1 MSTETQT
8 VETFSEASMV
18 AGRAKAIQSLNAT
31 VAEIAPTNIPVL
43 IFGESGT
50 GKHVYARLIHRL
62 SSQSDS
68 KFTKL
73 NCSTA
78 DPAREFAEFSP
89 RIRQSISLPQT
100 IFLDAL
106 DELDLAGQR
115 ALLSVLPDAFSES
128 QPDSFPVRI
137 VSSTAKDLEAVVKS
151 GHFRKELY
159 FRVAGVCLRLPALRE
174 RKEDIEPMLEFF
186 LRESSKALNKPVPV
200 LDRQTLEI
208 LMGYDWPGNIRE
220 LENLARKMVALG
232 ETRFVAAE
240 FQKPPQPARPVSF
253 STVRPSLKIA
263 ARAASREKERE
274 LILDA
279 LDRTKWNRKRAAQDL
294 RISYKALLYKL
305 KQIGSS
311 ETGE

>member
-1 MSTETQT
+1 MSIETQT
-8 VETFSEASMV
+8 LDILSEANLV
-18 AGRAKAIQSLNAT
+18 AGRAKTMQSLNAT
-31 VAEIAPTNIPVL
+31 VVEIAPANIPVL
-43 IFGESGT
+43 IVGESGT
-50 GKHVYARLIHRL
+50 GKQVYARLIHRL
-62 SSQSDS
+62 SSHADA
-68 KFTKL
+68 KFTKVS
-73 NCSTA
+73 CSA
-78 DPAREFAEFSP
+78 LDPARGFAEL
-89 RIRQSISLPQT
+89 QSCFQPSASQSQT
-100 IFLDAL
+100 VFLDAL
-106 DELDLAGQR
+106 DELDLPGQR

-128 QPDSFPVRI
+128 FPDFSPARI
-137 VSSTAKDLEAVVKS
+137 VSSTSRDLEAVVKA

-159 FRVAGVCLRLPALRE
+159 FRVAGLCLRLPPLRE
-174 RKEDIEPMLEFF
+174 RREDIEPLLEFF
-186 LRESSKALNKPVPV
+186 LRESSRTLNKPAPP

-232 ETRFVAAE
+232 EMRFVTVE
-240 FQKPPQPARPVSF
+240 FQKPLPSARPVTF
-253 STVRPSLKIA
+253 STARPSLKIA

>member
-8 VETFSEASMV
+8 LDIPFKANLV

-31 VAEIAPTNIPVL
+31 VLEIAPTNIPVL
-43 IFGESGT
+43 IVGESGA
-50 GKHVYARLIHRL
+50 GKQVYARLIHRL
-62 SSQSDS
+62 SAHSDL

-73 NCSTA
+73 SCSA
-78 DPAREFAEFSP
+78 LDPARGLTEL
-89 RIRQSISLPQT
+89 QSYLQPSGSQPQT
-100 IFLDAL
+100 VFLDAL
-106 DELDLAGQR
+106 DELDFAGQR

-128 QPDSFPVRI
+128 LPDSSPARI
-137 VSSTAKDLEAVVKS
+137 VSSTSRDLEAAVKA

-159 FRVAGVCLRLPALRE
+159 FRVAGVCLRLPPLRE
-174 RKEDIEPMLEFF
+174 RREDIEPLLEFF
-186 LRESSKALNKPVPV
+186 LRESSRTLNKPAPP
-200 LDRQTLEI
+200 LDRRTLEI

-232 ETRFVAAE
+232 ETRFVAVE
-240 FQKPPQPARPVSF
+240 FQKPSLAARPVSF
-253 STVRPSLKIA
+253 STARPSLKIA